1 MNYPSST
8 FGNIIRRA
16 IPRSVR
22 NWLRSPSRSTEWLL
36 DSMFFSLG
44 QTRRLSVAPQFELIC
59 HPHFYKVVRQAQI
72 EDPQQSEEFRNFIS
86 FCSQKTFLF
95 DIGAH
100 FGVFSLA
107 VAHFGGTAIAA
118 DPSPTATRMMHIE
131 AALNHWQEKIRIL
144 QTAVSDRDGEM
155 GLLSSGAF
163 SEGYYKVASG
173 RLPTELTNTQATTID
188 RMASKYGI
196 PTHLKIDVE
205 GHEAAVL
212 KGARNTLMGF
222 RPMIFLELHNEMV
235 QTEGGDP
242 KAPLALLDEVG
253 YDTFDLSGERIER
266 SDIIKPP
273 IIRIIARPN

>member
-16 IPRSVR
+16 IPRTVR
-22 NWLRSPSRSTEWLL
+22 NWLRSPSRSAEWLL

-44 QTRRLSVAPQFELIC
+44 QTRRLSVAPQLELIC

-72 EDPQQSEEFRNFIS
+72 DDPQQSEEFRNFIS
-86 FCSQKTFLF
+86 YCSQETFLF

-118 DPSPTATRMMHIE
+118 DPSPTATRMIHIE
-131 AALNHWQEKIRIL
+131 AALNHWQEKIRVL
-144 QTAVSDRDGEM
+144 QTAVSDIDGEM
-155 GLLSSGAF
+155 GLLSSGTF

-173 RLPTELTNTQATTID
+173 RLPTELTNTQAITID
-188 RMASKYGI
+188 RMASMYGI

-212 KGARNTLMGF
+212 KGARNTLMTY

-235 QTEGGDP
+235 RTEGGDP
-242 KAPLALLDEVG
+242 NAPLALLDEVG
-253 YDTFDLSGERIER
+253 YNTFNLSGGRIEHP
-266 SDIIKPP
+266 SILTPP
-273 IIRIIARPN
+273 IIRIIARPS